1 MRTITVTYLDGTPDL
16 VIDADSWDT
25 DTDDMFVFRADG
37 RLVALVP
44 SRNVRHIVS
53 DATHEDKVREAVEQT
68 VIAPDDAIERE
79 KVRKLRAALR
89 LPVSSE
95 RVYDASVV
103 SAECSTGPYA
113 SDSLTLTT
121 PVDPGVWVRIG
132 SDTAAIRAFAADAA
146 REFGFATVGE
156 IRRGGISTDVE
167 SGRTTRTWHAEVK

>member
-103 SAECSTGPYA
+103 SAECSTIRVRFADTHHSGGPGGLGSHRFRYRCH
-113 SDSLTLTT
+113 SGVRCGCGPRVRVRDGWRDSE
-121 PVDPGVWVRIG
+121 G
-132 SDTAAIRAFAADAA
+132 
-146 REFGFATVGE
+146 
-156 IRRGGISTDVE
+156 
-167 SGRTTRTWHAEVK
+167 WHLH